1 MDVSKVTYKE
11 IKDKGI
17 VIAQIDNI
25 EFDALDKING
35 FISCAT
41 SKVNLHSAKFH
52 WEKDSDLK
60 ERKYFMPTSMKSI
73 ARCHPN
79 DTYSYEK
86 GKSIA
91 LKKLSEKYNRSL
103 DRRVARF
110 TRDMS
115 KAVKCAEK
123 YLENKTL

>member
-1 MDVSKVTYKE
+1 MDVSKVTFKE

-17 VIAQIDNI
+17 VIAQIDAI
-25 EFDALDKING
+25 EFDAFDKINS
-35 FISCAT
+35 FILCAT
-41 SKVNLHSAKFH
+41 SKVSLGTRASYWVDGK
-52 WEKDSDLK
+52 DLK

>member
-11 IKDKGI
+11 IKDKG
-17 VIAQIDNI
+17 VVVAQIDDI
-25 EFDALDKING
+25 AFDALDKINS

-41 SKVNLHSAKFH
+41 SKVNLHSTKFY
-52 WEKDSDLK
+52 WEKNNDLK
-60 ERKYFMPTSMKSI
+60 ERRYFMPESMKSI